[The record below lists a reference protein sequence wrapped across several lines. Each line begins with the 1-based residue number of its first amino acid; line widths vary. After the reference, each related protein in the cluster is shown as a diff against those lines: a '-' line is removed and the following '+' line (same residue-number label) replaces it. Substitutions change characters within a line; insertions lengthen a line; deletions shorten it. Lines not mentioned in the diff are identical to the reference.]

1 MLLVGEFLARAA
13 AHDGARA
20 LRRAF
25 FAFAALAG
33 VVAAFSLSPA
43 ARLIGGAGRPW
54 VPDTTAE
61 TALIVALLVATA
73 LAAVVAARRAAFA
86 RGGLVLAL
94 GIGAILLIEGAR
106 HPARFAREFDVRP
119 IATAAQALTRPGSA
133 VRVYPDIGL
142 TYDFY
147 LRRPVVELDRGRV
160 EQLLAGSA
168 SGAVIMSRKSWT
180 GLQPH
185 AHPSWRVIASRR
197 VANDEMVVLGGGGA

>member
-33 VVAAFSLSPA
+33 VVAAFALSPA
-43 ARLIGGAGRPW
+43 ARLIGRAGRPW

-61 TALIVALLVATA
+61 TALIVTLLVATA

-86 RGGLVLAL
+86 RGGLVVAL

-106 HPARFAREFDVRP
+106 YPARFAREFDVRP

-133 VRVYPDIGL
+133 VRVYPDIWL

-160 EQLLAGSA
+160 RAA
-168 SGAVIMSRKSWT
+168 SGGLGQRSRD
-180 GLQPH
+180 H
-185 AHPSWRVIASRR
+185 
-197 VANDEMVVLGGGGA
+197 VA